1 MTDIQTE
8 KAFQKQIGVH
18 LNSKR
23 ILSKKQTNIPRYHR
37 AIGLG
42 FKTPQAAIEGQYVDH
57 KCPFTSKVTIRGRF
71 FKGVVLSNKMTRTI
85 ILRRDYLHFIKKYNR
100 FEKRHHNLPAH
111 LSPAFPRVKIGD
123 VVTVGQCRPIS
134 KTVRFNTVR
143 IEKKKIEGNV
153 RKTFCM
159 F

>member
-1 MTDIQTE
+1 M
-8 KAFQKQIGVH
+8 
-18 LNSKR
+18 
-23 ILSKKQTNIPRYHR
+23 
-37 AIGLG
+37 LG

-57 KCPFTSKVTIRGRF
+57 KCPFTSKVSIRGRF
-71 FKGVVLSNKMTRTI
+71 FKGVVLSNKMTRTL

-111 LSPAFPRVKIGD
+111 CSPAFPRVKIGD

-134 KTVRFNTVR
+134 KTVRYNTLRV
-143 IEKKKIEGNV
+143 EKKHIEGNP

>member
-8 KAFQKQIGVH
+8 RAFQKQHGVH

-23 ILSKKQTNIPRYHR
+23 ILSKKQTNTPRYHR

-42 FKTPQAAIEGQYVDH
+42 FKTPQAAIEGAYVDH
-57 KCPFTSKVTIRGRF
+57 KCPFTSNSISIRGIF
-71 FKGVVLSNKMTRTI
+71 FKGVVLSNKMTRTV

-111 LSPAFPRVKIGD
+111 LSPAFARTQIGN
-123 VVTVGQCRPIS
+123 VVTVGQCRPLS
-134 KTVRFNTVR
+134 KTVKFSVVR
-143 IEKKKIEGNV
+143 VEKKRIEGNV
-153 RKTFCM
+153 
-159 F
+159 